1 MSTKET
7 IVKEAPST
15 ASEALHSME
24 SAWNAAA
31 LYWDVDG
38 LTALYSDDATMFA
51 GRPGMATGKQGVRGY
66 FASYIGMLSS
76 TQLELVEQVITE
88 LSPDAFLAQGYGN
101 FRFTLASGKPSAC
114 TLRTTWLLVRR
125 NGRWLI
131 AHHHFSA
138 TPEVPPVPQ

>member
-1 MSTKET
+1 MSTIET
-7 IVKEAPST
+7 TVKEVPSA
-15 ASEALHSME
+15 ASEALCSME

-31 LYWDVDG
+31 LHWDVDG

-51 GRPGMATGKQGVRGY
+51 GRPGMATGTQGVREY

-76 TQLELVEQVITE
+76 TQLELVEQAITE
-88 LSPDAFLAQGYGN
+88 LGPDAFLAQGYGN
-101 FRFTLASGKPSAC
+101 FRFTLTSGKPSAA

-125 NGRWLI
+125 SGRWMI

>member
-1 MSTKET
+1 MSTTETTVKET
-7 IVKEAPST
+7 PSAAGET
-15 ASEALHSME
+15 LRSME

-31 LYWDVDG
+31 LHWDVDG
-38 LTALYSDDATMFA
+38 LTALYSGHATMFA
-51 GRPGMATGKQGVRGY
+51 GRPGMATGTQGVRGY

-88 LSPDAFLAQGYGN
+88 LGPDAFLAQGYGN

-125 NGRWLI
+125 SGRWLI

>member
-1 MSTKET
+1 MSAIET
-7 IVKEAPST
+7 TVKEAPS
-15 ASEALHSME
+15 AAGEALRSTE

-31 LYWDVDG
+31 LHWDVDG

-51 GRPGMATGKQGVRGY
+51 GRPGMATGTQGVRGY

-76 TQLELVEQVITE
+76 TQLELVDQRITE
-88 LSPDAFLAQGYGN
+88 LGPDAFLAQGYGN
-101 FRFTLASGKPSAC
+101 FRFTLASGKPSVA

-125 NGRWLI
+125 SGRWLI

-138 TPEVPPVPQ
+138 TPAVPPVPQ

>member
-1 MSTKET
+1 MSTTET
-7 IVKEAPST
+7 TAKEAPGT
-15 ASEALHSME
+15 ASEVLRSME
-24 SAWNAAA
+24 NAWNAAA
-31 LYWDVDG
+31 LHWDVNG
-38 LTALYSDDATMFA
+38 LSALYSDDATMFA
-51 GRPGMATGKQGVRGY
+51 GRPGMAAGRQGVCGY

-88 LSPDAFLAQGYGN
+88 LGPDAFLAQGYGN
-101 FRFTLASGKPSAC
+101 FRFTLVNGKPSAC

-125 NGRWLI
+125 SGRWLI